1 MVDPEVI
8 RTRIEHAEEALRRLA
23 VVRARG
29 REAFLASW
37 ENRDIAER
45 NLQTLIQAVID
56 VGNHIVTDAG
66 LGAPVRYTDIL
77 EKMSRAG
84 VIAGD
89 LASRLVP
96 VLGMRNV
103 LVHEYVKLEA
113 QKVWDAIADTS
124 AIEEIIAAV
133 AERCLAPGGK
143 ATS

>member
-37 ENRDIAER
+37 ENRDIAAR

-84 VIAGD
+84 VIAVDWRGS
-89 LASRLVP
+89 AERSPIFARSRGGARIRRSRL
-96 VLGMRNV
+96 
-103 LVHEYVKLEA
+103 
-113 QKVWDAIADTS
+113 D
-124 AIEEIIAAV
+124 
-133 AERCLAPGGK
+133 PGGHLDLGRVPQARK
-143 ATS
+143 R

>member
-1 MVDPEVI
+1 MVDPDVI

-23 VVRARG
+23 VIRARG
-29 REAFLASW
+29 REAFLAEW

-66 LGAPVRYTDIL
+66 LGAPVRYADIL
-77 EKMSRAG
+77 EKLARAG
-84 VIAGD
+84 VIADD

-96 VLGMRNV
+96 ALGMRNV
-103 LVHEYVKLEA
+103 LVHEYVKLETR
-113 QKVWDAIADTS
+113 KVWDAIEDTS
-124 AIEEIIAAV
+124 AIEEIIAVVTA
-133 AERCLAPGGK
+133 RFLAPGGE